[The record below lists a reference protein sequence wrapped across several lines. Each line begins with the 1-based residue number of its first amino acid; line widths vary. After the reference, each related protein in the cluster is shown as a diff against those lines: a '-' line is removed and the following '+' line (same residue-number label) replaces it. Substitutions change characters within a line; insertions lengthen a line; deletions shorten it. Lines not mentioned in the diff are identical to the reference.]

1 MDGVSRRTFLGII
14 PAAALIHRVPN
25 TPRDSRQ
32 STTPSTLPPG
42 FPHQD
47 AAVVKEMVGVAHGNV
62 AKVRELVAGRPAL
75 ARAAWDWGY
84 GDWESALGA
93 ASHVGH
99 KEIAGILL
107 DNGAHPT
114 IFSAAMLGQIDVV
127 RSLINASPG
136 IQRTRGPHGI
146 TLLAH
151 ARAGGNPEM
160 VKYLESLGDGDPRYP
175 NQPLSDEERAG
186 LLGTYAFGP
195 GATERLIVSRNT
207 RGDLVMKREGE
218 VDRNL
223 FHHGNRVFNP
233 SGAEAVRIRFEPA
246 TGAATSVEVVDGP
259 VIIRARST

>member
-1 MDGVSRRTFLGII
+1 MDQVNRRNFLGII
-14 PAAALIHRVPN
+14 PAAAFFYPARQA
-25 TPRDSRQ
+25 PRSII
-32 STTPSTLPPG
+32 PSPAPEG

-47 AAVVKEMVGVAHGNV
+47 AAVVREMVGAAHGNV
-62 AKVRELVAGRPAL
+62 AKVKELASARPAL
-75 ARAAWDWGY
+75 ARATWDWGY

-93 ASHVGH
+93 ASHVGN
-99 KEIAGILL
+99 KEIAAILL

-127 RSLINASPG
+127 RSLIAASPG

-151 ARAGGNPEM
+151 ARAGANADM
-160 VKYLESLGDGDPRYP
+160 VKYLESLGDADPRYT

-186 LLGTYAFGP
+186 LLGTYSFGP
-195 GATERLIVSRNT
+195 GATERLVVSRNT
-207 RGDLVMKREGE
+207 RGDLVMRREGE

-233 SGAEAVRIRFEPA
+233 AGAEAVRIRFEPA

-259 VIIRARST
+259 VMIRAPRST